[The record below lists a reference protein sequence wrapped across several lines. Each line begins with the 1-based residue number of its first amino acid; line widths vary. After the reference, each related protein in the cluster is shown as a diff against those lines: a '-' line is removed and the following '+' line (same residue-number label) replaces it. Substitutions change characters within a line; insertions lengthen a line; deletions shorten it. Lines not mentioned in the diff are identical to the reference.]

1 MKPNIQFDY
10 VANQKPKQSYNH
22 FKGLILALL
31 TGLCVTMIL
40 IFALVPGAGEMFDN
54 HANYM
59 VAMNTM
65 YLIIAVS
72 ASLIGLIWA
81 FKKK

>member
-1 MKPNIQFDY
+1 MIPNTKFEY
-10 VANQKPKQSYNH
+10 VANQKAKPTYNH
-22 FKGLILALL
+22 FKGLTLALL
-31 TGLCVTMIL
+31 TGLCVTMIM

-54 HANYM
+54 HANYV